1 MLRASRDD
9 FVARR
14 SSAGHARAWWR
25 RNQFGSLGSGGLA
38 PGAAL
43 APGVAGRLCRA
54 SQLRGA
60 RQGLV
65 ASGFVFVV
73 GRGVMLRAWRLAP
86 GVVGRLCRASQFSP
100 SRSPPFRGRGAQ
112 GSGRARRTWLR
123 VAVYPH
129 PDSLFLPGSGGFG
142 FGRGGKRVVWV
153 IDRGLGWWLLFR

>member
-43 APGVAGRLCRA
+43 APGV
-54 SQLRGA
+54 
-60 RQGLV
+60 
-65 ASGFVFVV
+65 
-73 GRGVMLRAWRLAP
+73 
-86 GVVGRLCRASQFSP
+86 VGRLCRASQFSP

-112 GSGRARRTWLR
+112 GSGRARRTWMR

-129 PDSLFLPGSGGFG
+129 PYSLFLPGSGGFG